1 MRSIGVGRRDR
12 SRETVIGHNLCN
24 GCRHAAG
31 IPIAAIVSVGRF
43 LPPSD
48 RNKRV
53 AGPGFID
60 LHRLEFRRSAYRV
73 ELRRL
78 YHGQTLRHG
87 VHIEIEIL
95 HAGRLAVGVVSLFG
109 DSQHGIDGAVG
120 GNDRKSVVVLK
131 IENIHQSVAPGAA
144 ARGRGSD
151 ALAAFAADR
160 TGSGRAGC
168 SGATADDSSSIF
180 AHETTQIK
188 ARATNTEVLACFI
201 VLVFSMASSFNQLAH
216 MLFAQSDL
224 AENNRKR
231 PSCGDTVTYEY
242 R

>member
-131 IENIHQSVAPGAA
+131 IENIHQSVAPGAT

-160 TGSGRAGC
+160 TGSGRAGLAPVDK
-168 SGATADDSSSIF
+168 GDALPGKGKGLFITARRQEHS
-180 AHETTQIK
+180 
-188 ARATNTEVLACFI
+188 
-201 VLVFSMASSFNQLAH
+201 
-216 MLFAQSDL
+216 
-224 AENNRKR
+224 R
-231 PSCGDTVTYEY
+231 PSGLFRCDGGRFVVDFRTRNDTNQSKGNQYGGPRLFHCTCFLHGIII
-242 R
+242 